1 MIDIE
6 KITQILDEGA
16 SPEYCN
22 DVTRYKYTEKLLSAL
37 GNDKEEVLD
46 FLISVDA
53 EAFYY
58 IDEIYEELVEKFG
71 EEVDEIF
78 LSRNGTT

>member
-1 MIDIE
+1 MIDLE

-16 SPEYCN
+16 TPEYCN
-22 DVTRYKYTEKLLSAL
+22 DVTRYKYTEKLISAL
-37 GNDKEEVLD
+37 GNDKDDVLD
-46 FLISVDA
+46 FLISADD
-53 EAFYY
+53 ETFYY
-58 IDEIYEELVEKFG
+58 LDEIYEELVEKFG